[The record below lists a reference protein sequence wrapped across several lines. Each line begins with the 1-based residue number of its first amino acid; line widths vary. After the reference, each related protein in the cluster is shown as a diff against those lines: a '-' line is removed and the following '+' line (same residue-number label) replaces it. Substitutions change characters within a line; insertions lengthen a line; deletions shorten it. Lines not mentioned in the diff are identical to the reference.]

1 MTMAELSSEKLIDD
15 IIEMLASSKAPVI
28 STGAGMSSESGVRTF
43 RGEDGY
49 WREHRAEDL
58 ASPEG
63 LRKDPE
69 LVWEWYGERLKAYE
83 DIQPHAGYHAL
94 VQLQEQLGKLP
105 VVTQNVDGLLQK
117 AGLTDVTELHGNL
130 KTASCMNKCGAPA
143 IPITEELF
151 ENLPPHCSC
160 GSILRPDVVLFGE
173 LLPEQALRR
182 AFSLAEACDLI
193 LVVGTSMLVYPA
205 SSLPLIV
212 LRRGMPVI
220 EINPEET
227 PLTSLAGVT
236 SIHGAAGKIL
246 PLLVEGVSLR

>member
-1 MTMAELSSEKLIDD
+1 MKEELK
-15 IIEMLASSKAPVI
+15 I
-28 STGAGMSSESGVRTF
+28 SQSLKGKFRPPTRVVVLTGAGISAESGVPTF

-69 LVWEWYGERLKAYE
+69 LVWEWYGERLKAYG
-83 DIQPHAGYHAL
+83 DIKPHAGYHAL
-94 VQLQEQLGKLP
+94 VQLQERIGKLP

-117 AGLTDVTELHGNL
+117 AGLIDVIELHGNL
-130 KTASCMNKCGAPA
+130 RTASCMNRCGVPS
-143 IPITEELF
+143 ILITEELF
-151 ENLPPHCSC
+151 ESLPPRCSC

-173 LLPEQALRR
+173 QLPEQALKR
-182 AFSLAEACDLI
+182 AFNLAESCDLM

-236 SIHGAAGKIL
+236 SIHGAAGQIL
-246 PLLVEGVSLR
+246 PLLVREVLLR

>member
-1 MTMAELSSEKLIDD
+1 MTELSSEKLINE
-15 IIEMLASSKAPVI
+15 IIEILADAEAPII

-94 VQLQEQLGKLP
+94 VQLQDQLGKLP

-117 AGLTDVTELHGNL
+117 AGLIDVVELHGNL
-130 KTASCMNKCGAPA
+130 KTASCINRCGAPSV
-143 IPITEELF
+143 PINEELF
-151 ENLPPHCSC
+151 EHLPPHCSC

-173 LLPEQALRR
+173 QLPEQALRR
-182 AFSLAEACDLI
+182 ALNLAETCDLI
-193 LVVGTSMLVYPA
+193 LVIGTSMLVYPA

-212 LRRGMPVI
+212 LRRGLPVI

-227 PLTSLAGVT
+227 PLTSLAGVI
-236 SIHGAAGKIL
+236 SIHGAAGQIL

>member
-1 MTMAELSSEKLIDD
+1 MTELSSEKLINE
-15 IIEMLASSKAPVI
+15 IIEILADAEAPII

-94 VQLQEQLGKLP
+94 VQLQDQLGKLP

-117 AGLTDVTELHGNL
+117 AGLIDVVELHGNL
-130 KTASCMNKCGAPA
+130 KTASCINRCGAPSV
-143 IPITEELF
+143 PINEELF
-151 ENLPPHCSC
+151 EHLPPHCSC

-173 LLPEQALRR
+173 QLPEQALRR
-182 AFSLAEACDLI
+182 AFNLAETCDLI
-193 LVVGTSMLVYPA
+193 LVIGTSMLVYPA

-212 LRRGMPVI
+212 LRRGLPVI

-227 PLTSLAGVT
+227 PLTSLAGVI
-236 SIHGAAGKIL
+236 SIHGAAGQIL